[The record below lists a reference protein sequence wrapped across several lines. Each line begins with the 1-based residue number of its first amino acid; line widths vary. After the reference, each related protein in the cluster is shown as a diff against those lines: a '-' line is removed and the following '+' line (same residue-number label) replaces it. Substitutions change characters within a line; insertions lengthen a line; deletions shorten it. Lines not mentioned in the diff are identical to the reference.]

1 MNRSSRND
9 RLSVYLDPDQ
19 PMVANCMP
27 APLDCRPASTTPHRN
42 LSHGWIFLGNN
53 NGATK
58 IDTRKSA
65 LGQPAYCSGG
75 LEFLPFSGATRV
87 AIKGPYLVALVAS
100 PHAVRP
106 TDGIRPV
113 EDIGRDP
120 VELVLEHW
128 IRGSHNLASLVRG
141 RFAIIALNSERG
153 AAYLATDRF
162 GSIPI
167 YYAAEGI
174 RFAFAQRADE
184 VPLQSPP
191 AIDPQ
196 ALLRYVY
203 FHCLPAPETVFQG
216 VRRLRAAEEVIADR
230 DGIRVRAYWTP
241 EFREERR
248 PFPERKEEF
257 LGLLRSAVRREV
269 EGGGTLGTF
278 LSGGTDSSTVT
289 GLLREATGQPVRA
302 YSIGFE
308 AQGYD
313 EMEYARIAARHFG
326 ADHRSYYVTPDDIAR
341 SLPDIATWFDQPF
354 GNSSALPGYYCARL
368 ARSEGIDRILAGDG
382 GDELF
387 GGNSRYAKQ
396 KVFDIYGR
404 VPGFLRAGVLE
415 PLLVANPA
423 AAHIPLVKKTRSY
436 IQQAKVPMPARMET
450 YNLLDRIGPENLFTS
465 EFLRQVDLGGPAG
478 EQAETYARVSDGS
491 LVNRMLAYD
500 WQYTLADSD
509 LPKVCGTTAMAGL
522 DVGFP
527 MLDDD
532 LLDFSLRLTSEDKV
546 NGLALRYFFKEALR
560 GFLPDEILRKQKHGF
575 GLPFGVWLTQHKGL
589 QTVIGDAFGSLG
601 ERGFLQPP
609 YLKEIHRQVLSHPGY
624 YGELVWILATLE
636 HWLRKH
642 APEYRID

>member
-1 MNRSSRND
+1 MR
-9 RLSVYLDPDQ
+9 
-19 PMVANCMP
+19 
-27 APLDCRPASTTPHRN
+27 
-42 LSHGWIFLGNN
+42 GWARVGNQEP
-53 NGATK
+53 
-58 IDTRKSA
+58 DTRI
-65 LGQPAYCSGG
+65 PAEFPPPGDCLLRSPGGEFDAERRYAQVATDGRHFVAIVGIPRAARLASGENETGGLAKTLLAHWSGG
-75 LEFLPFSGATRV
+75 RRS
-87 AIKGPYLVALVAS
+87 
-100 PHAVRP
+100 
-106 TDGIRPV
+106 
-113 EDIGRDP
+113 
-120 VELVLEHW
+120 
-128 IRGSHNLASLVRG
+128 LAGLLRG
-141 RFAIIALNSERG
+141 RFSVVALDLAEGR
-153 AAYLATDRF
+153 AYLATDRF
-162 GSIPI
+162 GSIPVC
-167 YYAAEGI
+167 YAAEGN

-230 DGIRVRAYWTP
+230 DGVRVRAYWTP
-241 EFREERR
+241 EFQEEQR
-248 PFPERKEEF
+248 PFAERKEEF
-257 LGLLRSAVRREV
+257 LGLLRGAVRRET
-269 EGGGTLGTF
+269 EGGGMVGSF

-289 GLLREATGQPVRA
+289 GMLRETTGQPVRA

-396 KVFDIYGR
+396 KVFDVYGR

-415 PLLVANPA
+415 PLLLANLA
-423 AAHIPLVKKTRSY
+423 AAHIPLVKKARSY

-450 YNLLDRIGPENLFTS
+450 YNLLDRIGPENLFTR
-465 EFLRQVDLGGPAG
+465 EFLQQVDLGGPAR
-478 EQAETYARVSDGS
+478 EQAETYARVSNGS

-532 LLDFSLRLTSEDKV
+532 LLDFSLRLPSEDKV
-546 NGLALRYFFKEALR
+546 KGLALRHFFKEALR

-575 GLPFGVWLTQHKGL
+575 GLPFGVWLTQHAGL
-589 QTVIGDAFGSLG
+589 QALVSDAFGSLG
-601 ERGFLQPP
+601 ERGFLQPA
-609 YLKEIHRQVLSHPGY
+609 YLKEIHRQVLSHAGY
-624 YGELVWILATLE
+624 YGELVWILTTLE
-636 HWLRKH
+636 YWLRSH
-642 APEYRID
+642 ASSFCLDPASDQGGGLRG